1 MITAESM
8 RRTTQEALSKYLT
21 KMATVANE
29 GYYSY
34 AFSTILPEWIKKE
47 LTNNGYKVYDTEVDD
62 RHVTTVSL
70 E

>member
-1 MITAESM
+1 
-8 RRTTQEALSKYLT
+8 
-21 KMATVANE
+21 MATVANE